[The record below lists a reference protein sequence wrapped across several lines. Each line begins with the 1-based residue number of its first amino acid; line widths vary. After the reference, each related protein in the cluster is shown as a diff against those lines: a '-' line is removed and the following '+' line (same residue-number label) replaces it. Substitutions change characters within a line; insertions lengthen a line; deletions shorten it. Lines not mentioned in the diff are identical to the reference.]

1 MRRRPPSRN
10 INIRYPLPLF
20 EALSA
25 EAKVRGTTVS
35 RVVVEIAAQEVARR
49 NRLGE
54 HFLNDYDIYSDRDA
68 KANENAAIASVIAGA
83 PQPDQRPQWQI
94 DEEERMIAEALADD
108 NALRITHLP
117 LQPDPLDRI
126 AAALEAQNAILGRL
140 ADAVDGI
147 AAVAITLDRVLE
159 TAETNMSEDPR
170 VWIMEAIDAADP
182 LEIPL

>member
-1 MRRRPPSRN
+1 MTTATATKTAKANENAKPAMRRRPPSRN

-68 KANENAAIASVIAGA
+68 KANENAAIAAVIAGA
-83 PQPDQRPQWQI
+83 PQPG
-94 DEEERMIAEALADD
+94 
-108 NALRITHLP
+108 LRITHLP
-117 LQPDPLDRI
+117 PQPDPLDRI